1 MLNKNANRLVNL
13 LEKYYPLPDEERPIY
28 VYGFELLISTLS
40 SMFSIISVS
49 LLINKP
55 VSSLFFFLFFFT
67 LRLFCGGYHAS
78 TYLKCF
84 ITTNLVFISTII
96 LTEII
101 IFLQIQW
108 IIPVPVIISTAIIWI
123 FAPIKNEN
131 HPCSEET
138 HFKNKIKSRSLS
150 SFCLI
155 LFFCFY
161 FFLKQY
167 DIAIHSGLS
176 FIMVSVMI
184 IIEKIRLLKEV
195 KNNELYQF

>member
-1 MLNKNANRLVNL
+1 M
-13 LEKYYPLPDEERPIY
+13 I
-28 VYGFELLISTLS
+28 
-40 SMFSIISVS
+40 SIISVS
-49 LLINKP
+49 MLINKP
-55 VSSLFFFLFFFT
+55 IYSLFFFLFFFI

-84 ITTNLVFISTII
+84 VTTNLVFISTII
-96 LTEII
+96 LTELI

-108 IIPVPVIISTAIIWI
+108 IMPAPVIISTAIVWI
-123 FAPIKNEN
+123 FAPIRNKN

-138 HFKNKIKSRSLS
+138 HLKNKIKSRSLS
-150 SFCLI
+150 SFCMI
-155 LFFCFY
+155 FFCFF

-167 DIAIHSGLS
+167 DIAINSGLS